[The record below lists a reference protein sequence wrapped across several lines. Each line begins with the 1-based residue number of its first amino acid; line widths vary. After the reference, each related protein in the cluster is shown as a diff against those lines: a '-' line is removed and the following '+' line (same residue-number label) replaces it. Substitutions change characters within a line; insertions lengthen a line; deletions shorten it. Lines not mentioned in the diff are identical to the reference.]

1 MMKDDPTIEQIREIR
16 RRISA
21 MCDHDPRKFVEYY
34 IEFQKKHRDRL
45 VNLAE
50 VQEDHQEEFVDP
62 ETTAG

>member
-34 IEFQKKHRDRL
+34 IEFQKKYRDRL

-50 VQEDHQEEFVDP
+50 VQEDHQEEFVGA
-62 ETTAG
+62 ETTVG